1 MTDFGRFIYK
11 ILRYKRRRGVYVA
24 AQAMRRRGVS
34 LEGALSL
41 LAETEHRPLTEASKR
56 DRTLLTT
63 A

>member
-41 LAETEHRPLTEASKR
+41 LARKGPYRGSKR
-56 DRTLLTT
+56 SYSRLTT